1 MAMWAY
7 GVFAIGAAILA
18 IGFILF
24 FPRFR
29 RRRAQVA
36 LQEARARF
44 QRRREWLEARFM
56 TLAARSGK
64 PRGLRWA
71 DCEFENAVAF
81 ARDRGTGRLRALV
94 AVTIKFEAIEGEG
107 MEDVAAVANHKAATV
122 VFRLDGPD
130 WETDGRAYFNLSPS
144 QTIDYYQSQLE
155 FVE

>member
-1 MAMWAY
+1 MTDRSMVPAGSMAMWAY

-29 RRRAQVA
+29 RQRAQVA

-44 QRRREWLEARFM
+44 HRRREWLEARFM

-71 DCEFENAVAF
+71 D
-81 ARDRGTGRLRALV
+81 
-94 AVTIKFEAIEGEG
+94 
-107 MEDVAAVANHKAATV
+107 
-122 VFRLDGPD
+122 
-130 WETDGRAYFNLSPS
+130 
-144 QTIDYYQSQLE
+144 
-155 FVE
+155 